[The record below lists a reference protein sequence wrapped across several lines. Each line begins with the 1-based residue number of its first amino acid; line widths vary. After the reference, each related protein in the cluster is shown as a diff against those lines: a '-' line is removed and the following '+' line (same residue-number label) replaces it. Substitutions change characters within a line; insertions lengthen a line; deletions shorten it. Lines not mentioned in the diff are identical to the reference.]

1 MMNFFRRSKA
11 DAAYDNLTVE
21 EYTDRFAG
29 GSAAH
34 TLVDVRTKNEFTGG
48 HLPGAINVPLSEISR
63 RTDDIPADKPVVVVC
78 ATGNR
83 SKSAA
88 GKLTKAGFDTV
99 YNLKGGTMSWMRH
112 GHPLES

>member
-1 MMNFFRRSKA
+1 MNFFRRLKA
-11 DAAYDNLTVE
+11 DADYEHLTIE
-21 EYTDRFAG
+21 EYAEQFAAD
-29 GSAAH
+29 STAH
-34 TLVDVRTKNEFTGG
+34 TLVDVRTANEFTGG

-88 GKLTKAGFDTV
+88 GKLTNAGFDTV
-99 YNLKGGTMSWMRH
+99 YNLKGGTIAWMRH